1 MYTSKI
7 KTKDVQTMVKIR
19 YESRLTFNY
28 VELRTCVF
36 RTLSNDNCEV
46 VLHKKLTR

>member
-28 VELRTCVF
+28 VELCVF
-36 RTLSNDNCEV
+36 RTLSNNNCEV